1 MRLTAFRIAGL
12 ALTAL
17 LASCETA
24 EQPPAAKLVPVQF
37 GDLAGWQDDNLSG
50 FLPAFSRSCALHLKR
65 PDDRPVTPSEF
76 GVTAGDWK
84 AACAALAAVPAGDP
98 AALRQAIET
107 HFGIW
112 RLEDVSRGAEGV
124 ATGYYEPRLR
134 GARQPAGPYR
144 TPLYRRPPELVTVD
158 LGEFSD
164 DLKGKRITGQVE
176 QGRLKPMPPRKEIV
190 AGAYR
195 DRGLELVWVDDPV
208 DAFFLQI
215 QGSGQ
220 VVLPDGDILRVG
232 YDGANGRSY
241 TPVGRILIR
250 DGEVP
255 KDKMSMQ
262 AIRGWMEQNPDRAG
276 ALMDENASFVFFRE
290 LKGDGP
296 IGAEGVAL
304 TPGRSIAVDRRFLPL
319 GMPVWISTA
328 DPETGAPIRRLVMAQ
343 DTGGAIRGVV
353 RLDLFWG
360 PGEEAAHKAGLMN
373 QPVNMFLLL
382 PRGFTPPSA

>member
-1 MRLTAFRIAGL
+1 MRRTALRIAGI

-24 EQPPAAKLVPVQF
+24 EPPPAAKLVPVQF
-37 GDLAGWQDDNLSG
+37 GDIAGWNDDRLAG
-50 FLPAFSRSCALHLKR
+50 FLPAFSRSCDLHLKR

-84 AACAALAAVPAGDP
+84 SACQALAAVPADDET
-98 AALRQAIET
+98 ALRRVIEEQ
-107 HFGIW
+107 FGIW
-112 RLEDVSRGAEGV
+112 RLEDAARGAEGV

-134 GARQPAGPYR
+134 GAKIPAGPYR
-144 TPLYRRPPELVTVD
+144 TPLYKRPPEMVTVD
-158 LGEFSD
+158 LGDFSD
-164 DLKGKRITGQVE
+164 ELKGKRITGQVE
-176 QGRLKPMPPRKEIV
+176 KGRLKPMPQRREIV
-190 AGAYR
+190 AGAY
-195 DRGLELVWVDDPV
+195 DGRGLELVWVDDAV

-220 VVLPDGDILRVG
+220 VVLPDGEILRVG

-255 KDKMSMQ
+255 KEKMSMQ
-262 AIRGWMEQNPDRAG
+262 AIRSWMEQNPDRAG
-276 ALMDENASFVFFRE
+276 ALMDENASYVFFRE

-319 GMPVWISTA
+319 GMPVWISTT
-328 DPETGAPIRRLVMAQ
+328 DPETGAPIRRLTMAQ

-360 PGEEAAHKAGLMN
+360 PGDEAAHKAGLMN

-382 PRGFTPPSA
+382 PRGFTPPST